1 MQHFIL
7 DLRGK
12 PKSLEDSCD
21 AWQFFNCYF
30 LIVVAIVV
38 IVFVATK
45 ALGAATAAALKTTL
59 MTNFWQ
65 SNSKKYFIAYISGMF
80 L

>member
-12 PKSLEDSCD
+12 PKSLEEFCD

-38 IVFVATK
+38 SVFVAAKT
-45 ALGAATAAALKTTL
+45 LGQLK
-59 MTNFWQ
+59 Q
-65 SNSKKYFIAYISGMF
+65 RR
-80 L
+80 